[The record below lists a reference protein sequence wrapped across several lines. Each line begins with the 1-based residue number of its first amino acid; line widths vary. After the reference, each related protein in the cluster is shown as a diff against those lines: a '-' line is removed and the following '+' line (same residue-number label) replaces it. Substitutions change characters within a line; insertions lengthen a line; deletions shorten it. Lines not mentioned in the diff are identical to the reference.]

1 MKYGGSAMSDA
12 HTERLVSA
20 VTEDGYVL
28 EGAQFTPV
36 EVASAG
42 TVVVWM
48 HGFTGRFYE
57 QHTVAIGRRLADRG
71 YTFVT
76 GNNRGHDN
84 GTFVHRE
91 DRGQSLV
98 AGAWWED
105 IRDCRFDLAAW
116 IGFACQLGAPRV
128 VLAGHSLG
136 AMKAVWYMG
145 TCQDERVSGLIS
157 ASGPLRIW
165 QRMAQ
170 DPARL
175 ATARR
180 LVSEGRGGELLPADD
195 GGRVTSAA
203 TLVHRSESGA
213 DVYGLENPNADVP
226 LSKVRCPVLFVL
238 GSEEPEIGRAE
249 DLPVLKRNARSTPSS
264 ETIYV
269 EGADHVY
276 HDREHVVA
284 DAIANWLPIVA
295 SARGDR

>member
-1 MKYGGSAMSDA
+1 MSDA
-12 HTERLVSA
+12 HTERLVST
-20 VTEDGYVL
+20 VTDDGYVL
-28 EGAQFTPV
+28 EGAQFTPA
-36 EVASAG
+36 ENASDG

-84 GTFVHRE
+84 GAFIHRE

-105 IRDCRFDLAAW
+105 MRDCRFDLAAW
-116 IGFACQLGAPRV
+116 IGFGSQLGASRV

-170 DPARL
+170 DPSRL
-175 ATARR
+175 ATAQQ
-180 LVSEGRGGELLPADD
+180 LVSEGRGGELLPGDA

-203 TLVHRSESGA
+203 TLAQRAEFGT
-213 DVYGLENPNADVP
+213 DVYGFEHPNADAP
-226 LSKVRCPVLFVL
+226 LSRVRCPVLFVL

-249 DLPVLKRNARSTPSS
+249 DLPSLKRNARSAPTS
-264 ETIYV
+264 ETVYV

-276 HDREHVVA
+276 HDREYVVA
-284 DAIANWLPIVA
+284 DAIAEWLPIIA
-295 SARGDR
+295 SVRRGS